1 MIEDTFVRDRALQAA
16 NIEIRLLPEYINTMR
31 TPTEEHFAIVD
42 HVGNSVRGVLLG
54 QAGRA
59 DDHVLRFV
67 KTLFRVIG
75 KQVNAALAT
84 EVIGTTLVVTGCRI
98 VFADSQSDQ

>member
-1 MIEDTFVRDRALQAA
+1 MIEHPFVLDRALQAA
-16 NIEIRLLPEYINTMR
+16 NIKVRLLHEYINTMR
-31 TPTEEHFAIVD
+31 TPTEEHFAIID
-42 HVGNSVRGVLLG
+42 HAGNRIRGMLLR

-59 DDHVLRFV
+59 DDHILRFV
-67 KTLFRVIG
+67 KTLFRVLG

-84 EVIGTTLVVTGCRI
+84 EVIGTTLVVTDCRI